1 MESRLNYV
9 LIGIF
14 FFFSLIALA
23 GFIFWFGKYD
33 RSIDEYN
40 PYYLYAKELPKNIR
54 IKTPVR
60 YLGIPVGFVKS
71 YRIMD
76 NSVEIILWIKK
87 DIIVHKDSKVMVETQ
102 GLTGGNFFAL
112 SQGDGAP
119 FRANEKAVLNL
130 EANWIEKIS
139 DKTQIA
145 MEQLGISLYKFNN
158 LLNDENIENF
168 HTILKNLA
176 IASNNLNTTLSTIEY
191 ELKDFGKT
199 RERFEQTLLRGDY
212 NFRALLTPLL
222 VSIEQ
227 NSKTFQQLL
236 LEGKETLQSLE
247 KSPTD
252 FLLGI
257 RKEKLGPKE

>member
-1 MESRLNYV
+1 
-9 LIGIF
+9 
-14 FFFSLIALA
+14 
-23 GFIFWFGKYD
+23 
-33 RSIDEYN
+33 
-40 PYYLYAKELPKNIR
+40 
-54 IKTPVR
+54 
-60 YLGIPVGFVKS
+60 
-71 YRIMD
+71 
-76 NSVEIILWIKK
+76 
-87 DIIVHKDSKVMVETQ
+87 
-102 GLTGGNFFAL
+102 
-112 SQGDGAP
+112 
-119 FRANEKAVLNL
+119 
-130 EANWIEKIS
+130 
-139 DKTQIA
+139 
-145 MEQLGISLYKFNN
+145 MEQLDISLYKFNN